1 MEPKPDAKDSSL
13 ISIRNWH
20 HNVRHMQ
27 SAKTSFLCTTA
38 IAKSNCEDNP
48 VQRTMAIGAIADF
61 QKVKSEH
68 DASICE
74 HCNYRY
80 VNLGTSRRS
89 DCHAWH
95 NILFSLGAGALW
107 RNSTS

>member
-20 HNVRHMQ
+20 HNVRHTQ

-48 VQRTMAIGAIADF
+48 VQRTMAIGA
-61 QKVKSEH
+61 
-68 DASICE
+68 
-74 HCNYRY
+74 
-80 VNLGTSRRS
+80 
-89 DCHAWH
+89 
-95 NILFSLGAGALW
+95 
-107 RNSTS
+107 